1 MIQFHLRNGE
11 RRHDPEDPR
20 TNSCTAN
27 SPQPPARLPARLPL
41 GGGRPRLPV

>member
-11 RRHDPEDPR
+11 RRHDPEDPQDEQLH
-20 TNSCTAN
+20 SEQ
-27 SPQPPARLPARLPL
+27 PQPPARLPARLPL